1 MVSGEKNILWCFPYL
16 TERPLKSLENVLE
29 SNKNIKN
36 LEISNRH
43 FESSQEDFG
52 DPVKG
57 N

>member
-1 MVSGEKNILWCFPYL
+1 MVFPYL